1 VGHERT
7 WCWSSERAGIDY
19 PAKGFATWR
28 TASMKSRATGLIVLA
43 FKVIIPIG
51 SGKIGN
57 LIGKALI
64 EGCLPRKR
72 TVDAGRIDK

>member
-1 VGHERT
+1 
-7 WCWSSERAGIDY
+7 
-19 PAKGFATWR
+19 
-28 TASMKSRATGLIVLA
+28 MKSRATGLIVLA

-51 SGKIGN
+51 SGRIGN

-72 TVDAGRIDK
+72 TVDAGLIDK